1 MEHFAE
7 KDVFTYIATRKSK
20 TASEAKTTNNLN
32 PTERDLGTSLAD
44 QPGLDREPKNLK
56 SLGSIANQ
64 HGGWSILDRNRSEL
78 LLDKRTMAF
87 SRFRDNPSTVCV
99 SFFGNRHEI
108 LTSSVVIDAK
118 REDRGKFDCNS
129 AARDVRIFYPL

>member
-32 PTERDLGTSLAD
+32 LTERDLGTSLAD
-44 QPGLDREPKNLK
+44 QPGLDQEPKNLK

-64 HGGWSILDRNRSEL
+64 HGGWSILVAVLS
-78 LLDKRTMAF
+78 F
-87 SRFRDNPSTVCV
+87 PSNYA
-99 SFFGNRHEI
+99 SFLQDLR
-108 LTSSVVIDAK
+108 
-118 REDRGKFDCNS
+118 
-129 AARDVRIFYPL
+129 